1 MVHEFRPVGI
11 HDDGESAKMPQTYTG
26 EIRDGLVIFDGT
38 PPPLPSGT
46 RVRMQIEPIAA
57 EGTATPDEEV
67 IAKTRELLLRWAKV
81 AEATAPPMLDD
92 MALEHDHYA
101 HGKPRGD

>member
-1 MVHEFRPVGI
+1 MHEPRLMEFR
-11 HDDGESAKMPQTYTG
+11 DRGESGTMPQTYTG
-26 EIRDGLVIFDGT
+26 EIRDGLVIFEGT

-67 IAKTRELLLRWAKV
+67 IAGTRELLLRWAKV
-81 AEATAPPMLDD
+81 AEATAPPMPDD

-101 HGKPRGD
+101 HGKRRSD